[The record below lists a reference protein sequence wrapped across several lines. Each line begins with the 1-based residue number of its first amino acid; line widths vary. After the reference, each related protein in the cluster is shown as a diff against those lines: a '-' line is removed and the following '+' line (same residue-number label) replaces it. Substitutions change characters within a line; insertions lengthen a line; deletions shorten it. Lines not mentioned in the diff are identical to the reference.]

1 MARTGP
7 LTKDSTTV
15 AIGLMQIR
23 VGSCETYIGQIAPIL
38 AASASIG
45 ALADTKYMGNADFYH
60 LESGYPMLEDAVFAL
75 RESAHIECSFK
86 EITPFNFALA
96 QGLDP
101 SGGGYAD
108 AHKGVIGLGGL
119 SAPLSVRVEAVY
131 TYPDGTNTMTIIFPR
146 AQVAA
151 VQEMD
156 MASEEPTTV
165 ALTFEAKRADSDSSW
180 ENSSG
185 STVNGH
191 TIWDTYPLGRILWD
205 DGTVTT
211 TSTTTTTTGP

>member
-23 VGSCETYIGQIAPIL
+23 VGSCETYIGQIRPIL
-38 AASASIG
+38 ASSASIG

-60 LESGYPMLEDAVFAL
+60 LESGFPMLEDAVFPL

-86 EITPFNFALA
+86 EITPYNIALA
-96 QGLDP
+96 RGLDP
-101 SGGGYAD
+101 TGGGYTD
-108 AHKGVIGLGGL
+108 AHKGSVGLGGL
-119 SAPLSVRVEAVY
+119 VAPLSVRVEAVY

-146 AQVAA
+146 AQVTA

-156 MASEEPTTV
+156 MAAEEPAAVTI
-165 ALTFEAKRADSDSSW
+165 TFESKRADSDTSW
-180 ENSSG
+180 ENAAG
-185 STVNGH
+185 STVNGSV
-191 TIWDTYPLGRILWD
+191 IWDTYPLGRILWD

-211 TSTTTTTTGP
+211 TTTTTTTTA